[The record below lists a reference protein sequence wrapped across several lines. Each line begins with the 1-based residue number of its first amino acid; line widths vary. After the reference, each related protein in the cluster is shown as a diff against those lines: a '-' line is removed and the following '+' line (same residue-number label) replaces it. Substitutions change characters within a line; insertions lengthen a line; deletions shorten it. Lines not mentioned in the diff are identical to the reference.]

1 MGKFDILNRL
11 KSACIQC
18 KEIWICNAICFHE
31 KVFKGTI
38 IVVNFA
44 TNDFDLILLYSL
56 FRSGEVDPLTLDIK
70 MDKKGL
76 MAAEEDLKK
85 RRKGGDDVIS
95 MTGCKDLSH
104 KHPVSALMELSTKR
118 MFKNYTFICKLLKVT
133 FYWKAF
139 MMFHQKL
146 KLR

>member
-1 MGKFDILNRL
+1 
-11 KSACIQC
+11 
-18 KEIWICNAICFHE
+18 
-31 KVFKGTI
+31 
-38 IVVNFA
+38 
-44 TNDFDLILLYSL
+44 
-56 FRSGEVDPLTLDIK
+56 

-118 MFKNYTFICKLLKVT
+118 MFKNYTT
-133 FYWKAF
+133 FVNY
-139 MMFHQKL
+139 
-146 KLR
+146 

>member
-1 MGKFDILNRL
+1 
-11 KSACIQC
+11 
-18 KEIWICNAICFHE
+18 
-31 KVFKGTI
+31 
-38 IVVNFA
+38 
-44 TNDFDLILLYSL
+44 
-56 FRSGEVDPLTLDIK
+56 

-133 FYWKAF
+133 FY
-139 MMFHQKL
+139 
-146 KLR
+146 

>member
-1 MGKFDILNRL
+1 
-11 KSACIQC
+11 
-18 KEIWICNAICFHE
+18 
-31 KVFKGTI
+31 
-38 IVVNFA
+38 
-44 TNDFDLILLYSL
+44 
-56 FRSGEVDPLTLDIK
+56 

-118 MFKNYTFICKLLKVT
+118 MF
-133 FYWKAF
+133 
-139 MMFHQKL
+139 
-146 KLR
+146 